1 MVFGVSPFTKRA
13 DPRRSSVEVL
23 FRRSPRDARRLVGR
37 LVKATGRGPAKKD
50 LNTQRAAVAYF
61 ERSEQTISDFG
72 AAPLGDGR
80 GASSGEWVG
89 ALG

>member
-1 MVFGVSPFTKRA
+1 MGGSGLQKEP
-13 DPRRSSVEVL
+13 PN
-23 FRRSPRDARRLVGR
+23 ARRLVGR
-37 LVKATGRGPAKKD
+37 LVRATGRGPAKKD

-80 GASSGEWVG
+80 GASTGGWAG